1 MVIWGQR
8 YKKNL
13 IMMLNW
19 EKKCNFAPMKSNR
32 TNKTIQRI
40 IVVVLFLMGQQ
51 SAFAVINDTDTTE
64 VKPVKCDTTEV
75 KAAKA
80 DTTEV
85 KKKKHECCEDT
96 TITDHNDPYHKVVK
110 EKGSVRYGLFTV
122 RHIKDDWYLEVPDSL
137 LGRMMLAVTRFTST
151 PQGFRKFSGE
161 EVNRSAIYLEQ
172 YGPKAIFMREYV
184 QSELANPDDRIAISL
199 KQSTTDPIIVKFDVI
214 GRNPKTKD
222 QLINVTKWLMSDN
235 KVTSFTASDRTA
247 MGVTNVQA
255 DRTFIDSI
263 KTFPINVEIQS
274 LRTYGMNSSTRTP
287 ASTTGSVTLALN
299 TSIVLLPEK
308 PMQPRYFDERVGYFN
323 DRITE
328 FSDDQQVTNHEAI
341 ISRYRLEPKDLK
353 AYQAGKLVEPK
364 KQIVYYI
371 DPATPKKWVK
381 YLIAGINDWNVAFEA
396 AGFKNA
402 IIAKEFPENDT
413 TMSIDDARFSMIRY
427 LPSETENAYGP
438 RIVDPRSGE
447 IIEAHIC
454 WYHNVM
460 NLVKKWYMTQCGP
473 LDKKAQTMNF
483 PDELMGQL
491 IRFVSSHEVGHS
503 LGLRHNMIASQ
514 ATPVEKLR
522 DKAWVEK
529 NGHTSSIM
537 DYARFNYVAQPED
550 KISEKG
556 LFPRINDYDKW
567 AIKWGY
573 QYRPEFKD
581 PAKEKKALRA
591 EVTKVLE
598 GNRRLWWSGDEGRAQ
613 DPRSQTE
620 DLGDNQMKAN
630 EYGLKNLKRVMQ
642 NIEKWTAQPDGQYED
657 LSTIFGACRQQYQ
670 RYANHVMR
678 YLSGK
683 YTNNAPGQQPYDIV
697 PKALQK
703 EALQWMDRH
712 VMEAPLWLYPQS
724 IVNKLGTDYADE
736 IRSRQQSVIA
746 SLLSPNAIMTL
757 HNNQLQSAK
766 TYPVGEYLDDV
777 FALVWKPLNDQNEQQ
792 NDFRRQQQR
801 SYVDFIG
808 TALNP
813 TSSAPTT
820 TSTSS
825 PIIIVSTSSNN
836 TAAAQR
842 SDAILY
848 IEQHLDKVENYLKA
862 QQADGING
870 LHYKNLLLRIKKIR
884 EKYES
889 GK

>member
-1 MVIWGQR
+1 
-8 YKKNL
+8 
-13 IMMLNW
+13 
-19 EKKCNFAPMKSNR
+19 MKAKIN
-32 TNKTIQRI
+32 NKTTKKLIA
-40 IVVVLFLMGQQ
+40 VVLFLMGQQ
-51 SAFAVINDTDTTE
+51 AAFAVNNPADTTQT
-64 VKPVKCDTTEV
+64 KPVPCDTTETKHTHCDSTAV
-75 KAAKA
+75 
-80 DTTEV
+80 TP
-85 KKKKHECCEDT
+85 KKNACCEDT
-96 TITDHNDPYHKVVK
+96 TVTDHTDPYHKVVK

-151 PQGFRKFSGE
+151 PQGFRMFSGE
-161 EVNRSAIYLEQ
+161 EVNHSAIYLEQ
-172 YGPKAIFMREYV
+172 YGQKSIFMREYV
-184 QSELANPDDRIAISL
+184 QSHLAKPEDRIAISL
-199 KQSTTDPIIVKFDVI
+199 KQSTADPIVYKFDVI

-235 KVTSFTASDRTA
+235 KVTSFTASDRTSI
-247 MGVTNVQA
+247 GVTAVQA

-263 KTFPINVEIQS
+263 KTYPINVEIQT
-274 LRTYGMNSSTRTP
+274 LRTYGMNSSGRTP
-287 ASTTGSVTLALN
+287 ASATGSVTLALN
-299 TSIVLLPEK
+299 TSIVLLPEE
-308 PMQPRYFDERVGYFN
+308 PMQPRYFDNRVGYFN
-323 DRITE
+323 NTITE
-328 FSDDQQVTNHEAI
+328 FSDNQQTTNHEAI
-341 ISRYRLEPKDLK
+341 ISRYRLEPKDPQ
-353 AYQAGKLVEPK
+353 AYKAGKLVEPK

-381 YLIAGINDWNVAFEA
+381 YLKAGIDDWNVAFEA

-473 LDKKAQTMNF
+473 LDKKAQTMDF

-529 NGHTSSIM
+529 YGHTSSIM

-657 LSTIFGACRQQYQ
+657 LSSIYSACRQQYQ
-670 RYANHVMR
+670 RYANHVQR
-678 YLSGK
+678 YVYGK
-683 YTNNAPGQQPYDIV
+683 YTNNAPGQQPYEIV

-703 EALQWMDRH
+703 EAMQWMDRN
-712 VMEAPLWLYPQS
+712 VMEAPMWLYPQS
-724 IVNKLGTDYADE
+724 IINKLGTDYMEE
-736 IRSRQQSVIA
+736 IRSRQQTVIA
-746 SLLSPNAIMTL
+746 SLLSLNAIMNL
-757 HNNQLQSAK
+757 HNTNLQSSKA
-766 TYPVGEYLDDV
+766 YPVEEYLDDV
-777 FALVWKPLNDQNEQQ
+777 FAMVWKPLNNKDELQN
-792 NDFRRQQQR
+792 NFRRQQQR

-813 TSSAPTT
+813 APVSPSSTT
-820 TSTSS
+820 ATISANTTLST
-825 PIIIVSTSSNN
+825 
-836 TAAAQR
+836 AQR

-848 IEQHLDKVENYLKA
+848 VEQHLDKVENYLKS

-889 GK
+889 GKQ

>member
-1 MVIWGQR
+1 MGFC
-8 YKKNL
+8 
-13 IMMLNW
+13 
-19 EKKCNFAPMKSNR
+19 CNFAPMESKQI
-32 TNKTIQRI
+32 NKTIKRI
-40 IVVVLFLMGQQ
+40 IVATLFLMGQQ
-51 SAFAVINDTDTTE
+51 AAFAVYNPADTTQT
-64 VKPVKCDTTEV
+64 KPVKCDTTETKHTHCDSTAV
-75 KAAKA
+75 
-80 DTTEV
+80 TP
-85 KKKKHECCEDT
+85 KKNSCCEDT
-96 TITDHNDPYHKVVK
+96 TVTDHTDPYHKVVK

-151 PQGFRKFSGE
+151 PQGFRMFSGE
-161 EVNRSAIYLEQ
+161 EVNHSAVYLEQ
-172 YGPKAIFMREYV
+172 YGQKSIFLREYV
-184 QSELANPDDRIAISL
+184 QSHLANPDDRIAISL
-199 KQSTTDPIIVKFDVI
+199 KQSTADPIVYKFDVI

-222 QLINVTKWLMSDN
+222 QLINITKWLMSDN
-235 KVTSFTASDRTA
+235 KITSFTASDRTSV
-247 MGVTNVQA
+247 GVTAVQA

-263 KTFPINVEIQS
+263 KTYPINVEIQT
-274 LRTYGMNSSTRTP
+274 LRTYGMNSSARTP

-299 TSIVLLPEK
+299 TSIVLLPKK
-308 PMQPRYFDERVGYFN
+308 PMQPRYFDNRVGYFN
-323 DRITE
+323 NQITE
-328 FSDDQQVTNHEAI
+328 FSDNQQTTDHEAI
-341 ISRYRLEPKDLK
+341 ISRYRLEPKDPQ
-353 AYQAGKLVEPK
+353 AYKAGKLVEPK

-413 TMSIDDARFSMIRY
+413 TMSVDDARFSMIRY

-473 LDKKAQTMNF
+473 LDKRAQTMDF

-573 QYRPEFKD
+573 QYRPEFND

-620 DLGDNQMKAN
+620 DLGDDQMKAN

-642 NIEKWTAQPDGQYED
+642 NIEKWTAQPDGQYDD
-657 LSTIFGACRQQYQ
+657 LSSIYSACRQQYQ
-670 RYANHVMR
+670 RYANHVQR
-678 YLSGK
+678 YIYGK
-683 YTNNAPGQQPYDIV
+683 YTNNAPGLQPYDIV

-703 EALQWMDRH
+703 EAMQWIDRN
-712 VMEAPLWLYPQS
+712 VMEAPMWLYPQS
-724 IVNKLGTDYADE
+724 IVNKLGTDYAEE
-736 IRSRQQSVIA
+736 IRSRQQTVIA
-746 SLLSPNAIMTL
+746 SLLAPNAIMNL
-757 HNNQLQSAK
+757 HNSSLQSSK
-766 TYPVGEYLDDV
+766 TYPVEEYLNDV
-777 FALVWKPLNDQNEQQ
+777 FAMVWKPLNDSNEQQ
-792 NDFRRQQQR
+792 NNFRRQQQR

-813 TSSAPTT
+813 TPAPAASSTATAIIAATT
-820 TSTSS
+820 NTS
-825 PIIIVSTSSNN
+825 V
-836 TAAAQR
+836 AQR

-848 IEQHLDKVENYLKA
+848 IEQHLDKVENYLKS
-862 QQADGING
+862 QQADGINA

>member
-1 MVIWGQR
+1 MESKQI
-8 YKKNL
+8 
-13 IMMLNW
+13 
-19 EKKCNFAPMKSNR
+19 
-32 TNKTIQRI
+32 NKTIKRI
-40 IVVVLFLMGQQ
+40 IVATLFLMGQQ
-51 SAFAVINDTDTTE
+51 AAFAVYNPADTTQT
-64 VKPVKCDTTEV
+64 KPVKCDTTETKHTHCDSTAV
-75 KAAKA
+75 
-80 DTTEV
+80 TP
-85 KKKKHECCEDT
+85 KKNSCCEDT
-96 TITDHNDPYHKVVK
+96 TVTDHTDPYHKVVK

-151 PQGFRKFSGE
+151 PQGFRMFSGE
-161 EVNRSAIYLEQ
+161 EVNHSAVYLEQ
-172 YGPKAIFMREYV
+172 YGQKSIFLREYV
-184 QSELANPDDRIAISL
+184 QSHLANPDDRIAISL
-199 KQSTTDPIIVKFDVI
+199 KQSTADPIVYKFDVI

-222 QLINVTKWLMSDN
+222 QLINITKWLMSDN
-235 KVTSFTASDRTA
+235 KITSFTASDRTSV
-247 MGVTNVQA
+247 GVTAVQA

-263 KTFPINVEIQS
+263 KTYPINVEIQT
-274 LRTYGMNSSTRTP
+274 LRTYGMNSSARTP

-299 TSIVLLPEK
+299 TSIVLLPKK
-308 PMQPRYFDERVGYFN
+308 PMQPRYFDNRVGYFN
-323 DRITE
+323 NQITE
-328 FSDDQQVTNHEAI
+328 FSDNQQTTDHEAI

-473 LDKKAQTMNF
+473 LDKRAQKMDF

-491 IRFVSSHEVGHS
+491 IRFVSSHEVG
-503 LGLRHNMIASQ
+503 
-514 ATPVEKLR
+514 P
-522 DKAWVEK
+522 
-529 NGHTSSIM
+529 SSIM

-550 KISEKG
+550 KIGEKG

-591 EVTKVLE
+591 EVTKVLD

-620 DLGDNQMKAN
+620 DLGDDQMKAN
-630 EYGLKNLKRVMQ
+630 EYGLMNLKRVMQ

-657 LSTIFGACRQQYQ
+657 LSSIFSACRQQYQ
-670 RYANHVMR
+670 RYANHVQR
-678 YLSGK
+678 YIYGK

-703 EALQWMDRH
+703 EAMQWMDRN

-724 IVNKLGTDYADE
+724 IVNKLGTDYAEE
-736 IRSRQQSVIA
+736 IRSRQQTVIA
-746 SLLSPNAIMTL
+746 SLLAPNAIMNM
-757 HNNQLQSAK
+757 HNTNLQSPK
-766 TYPVGEYLDDV
+766 GYPVEEYLDDV
-777 FALVWKPLNDQNEQQ
+777 FAMVWKPLNDSNEQQ
-792 NDFRRQQQR
+792 NNFRRQQQR
-801 SYVDFIG
+801 SYVDFLG

-813 TSSAPTT
+813 TPTPVSAS
-820 TSTSS
+820 TSTAV
-825 PIIIVSTSSNN
+825 ITANTSLS
-836 TAAAQR
+836 AAQR

-848 IEQHLDKVENYLKA
+848 IEQHLDKVENYLKS

-889 GK
+889 GKQ

>member
-1 MVIWGQR
+1 MGFC
-8 YKKNL
+8 
-13 IMMLNW
+13 
-19 EKKCNFAPMKSNR
+19 CNFAPMESKQI
-32 TNKTIQRI
+32 NKTIKRI
-40 IVVVLFLMGQQ
+40 IVATLFLMGQQ
-51 SAFAVINDTDTTE
+51 AAFAVYNPADTTQT
-64 VKPVKCDTTEV
+64 KPVKCDTTETKHTHCDSTAV
-75 KAAKA
+75 
-80 DTTEV
+80 TP
-85 KKKKHECCEDT
+85 KKNSCCEDT
-96 TITDHNDPYHKVVK
+96 TVTDHTDPYHKVVK

-151 PQGFRKFSGE
+151 PQGFRMFSGE
-161 EVNRSAIYLEQ
+161 EVNHSAVYLEQ
-172 YGPKAIFMREYV
+172 YGQKSIFLREYV
-184 QSELANPDDRIAISL
+184 QSHLANPDDRIAISL
-199 KQSTTDPIIVKFDVI
+199 KQSTADPIVYKFDVI

-222 QLINVTKWLMSDN
+222 QLINITKWLMSDN
-235 KVTSFTASDRTA
+235 KITSFTASDRTSV
-247 MGVTNVQA
+247 GVTAVQA

-263 KTFPINVEIQS
+263 KTYPINVEIQT
-274 LRTYGMNSSTRTP
+274 LRTYGMNSSARTP

-299 TSIVLLPEK
+299 TSIVLLPKK
-308 PMQPRYFDERVGYFN
+308 PMQPRYFDNRVGYFN
-323 DRITE
+323 NQITE
-328 FSDDQQVTNHEAI
+328 FSDNQQTTDHEAI

-473 LDKKAQTMNF
+473 LDKRAQKMDF

-529 NGHTSSIM
+529 YGHTSSIM

-550 KISEKG
+550 KIGEKG

-591 EVTKVLE
+591 EVTKVLD

-620 DLGDNQMKAN
+620 DLGDDQMKAN
-630 EYGLKNLKRVMQ
+630 EYGLMNLKRVMQ
-642 NIEKWTAQPDGQYED
+642 NIEKWTAQPDDQYED
-657 LSTIFGACRQQYQ
+657 LSSIFSACRQQYQ
-670 RYANHVMR
+670 RYANHVQR
-678 YLSGK
+678 YIYGK

-703 EALQWMDRH
+703 EAMQWMDRN

-724 IVNKLGTDYADE
+724 IVNKLGTDYAEE
-736 IRSRQQSVIA
+736 IRSRQQTVIA
-746 SLLSPNAIMTL
+746 SLLAPNAIMNM
-757 HNNQLQSAK
+757 HNTYLQSPK
-766 TYPVGEYLDDV
+766 GYPVEEYLDDV
-777 FALVWKPLNDQNEQQ
+777 FAMVWKPLNDSNEQQ
-792 NDFRRQQQR
+792 NNFRRQQQR
-801 SYVDFIG
+801 SYVDFLG

-813 TSSAPTT
+813 APTT
-820 TSTSS
+820 ASASTSTAV
-825 PIIIVSTSSNN
+825 ITANTSLS
-836 TAAAQR
+836 AAQR

-862 QQADGING
+862 QQADGTNG

>member
-1 MVIWGQR
+1 
-8 YKKNL
+8 
-13 IMMLNW
+13 
-19 EKKCNFAPMKSNR
+19 MKAKIN
-32 TNKTIQRI
+32 NKTTKKLIA
-40 IVVVLFLMGQQ
+40 VVLFLMGQQ
-51 SAFAVINDTDTTE
+51 AAFAVNNPADTTQT
-64 VKPVKCDTTEV
+64 KPVPCDTTETKHTHCDSTAV
-75 KAAKA
+75 
-80 DTTEV
+80 TP
-85 KKKKHECCEDT
+85 KKNACCEDT
-96 TITDHNDPYHKVVK
+96 TVTDHTDPYHKVVK

-151 PQGFRKFSGE
+151 PQGFRMFSGE
-161 EVNRSAIYLEQ
+161 EVNHSAIYLEQ
-172 YGPKAIFMREYV
+172 YGQKSIFMREYV
-184 QSELANPDDRIAISL
+184 QSHLAKPEDRIAISL
-199 KQSTTDPIIVKFDVI
+199 KQSTADPIVYKFDVI

-235 KVTSFTASDRTA
+235 KVTSFTASDRTSI
-247 MGVTNVQA
+247 GVTAVQA

-263 KTFPINVEIQS
+263 KTYPINVEIQT
-274 LRTYGMNSSTRTP
+274 LRTYGMNSSGRTP
-287 ASTTGSVTLALN
+287 ASATGSVTLALN
-299 TSIVLLPEK
+299 TSIVLLPKE
-308 PMQPRYFDERVGYFN
+308 PMQPRYFDNRVGYFN
-323 DRITE
+323 NTITE
-328 FSDDQQVTNHEAI
+328 FSDNQQTTNHEAI
-341 ISRYRLEPKDLK
+341 ISRYRLEPKDPQ
-353 AYQAGKLVEPK
+353 AYKAGKLVEPK

-381 YLIAGINDWNVAFEA
+381 YLKAGIDDWNVAFEA

-473 LDKKAQTMNF
+473 LDKKAQTMDF

-598 GNRRLWWSGDEGRAQ
+598 GNRRLWWSGDEGRGT

-657 LSTIFGACRQQYQ
+657 LSSIYSACRQQYQ
-670 RYANHVMR
+670 RYANHVQR
-678 YLSGK
+678 YVYGK
-683 YTNNAPGQQPYDIV
+683 YTNNAPGQQPYDFV

-703 EALQWMDRH
+703 EAMQWMDRN
-712 VMEAPLWLYPQS
+712 VMEAPMWLYPQS
-724 IVNKLGTDYADE
+724 IINKLGTDYMEE
-736 IRSRQQSVIA
+736 IRSRQQTVIA
-746 SLLSPNAIMTL
+746 SLLSLNAIMNL
-757 HNNQLQSAK
+757 HNTNLQSSKA
-766 TYPVGEYLDDV
+766 YPVEEYLDDV
-777 FALVWKPLNDQNEQQ
+777 FAMVWKPLNNKDELQN
-792 NDFRRQQQR
+792 NFRRQQQR
-801 SYVDFIG
+801 SYIDFIG

-813 TSSAPTT
+813 APVSPSSTT
-820 TSTSS
+820 ATISANTTLST
-825 PIIIVSTSSNN
+825 
-836 TAAAQR
+836 AQR

-848 IEQHLDKVENYLKA
+848 VEQHLDKVENYLKS

-889 GK
+889 GKQ